1 MIQKRYT
8 FQNIDELEM
17 IVSEIAG
24 SSNYKTAAGVL
35 FQLNNPK
42 INTDD
47 DAIIS
52 CIRSKCAKACLVGI
66 TSANIA
72 DKALY
77 EAKETG
83 RNRVVLRE
91 M

>member
-1 MIQKRYT
+1 MVQKRYT

-35 FQLNNPK
+35 LQLNNPK
-42 INTDD
+42 ID
-47 DAIIS
+47 
-52 CIRSKCAKACLVGI
+52 
-66 TSANIA
+66 
-72 DKALY
+72 
-77 EAKETG
+77 
-83 RNRVVLRE
+83 VVLRE